1 MAWQQT
7 SHPAGFLGDPMETCW
22 KCQASF
28 PSPAVA
34 GRGLRAFWGQNMVG
48 CVGRPAPFIPQCQA
62 RVESLL
68 GPGYALMLP
77 SQTSLPFPKSTA
89 GEISW
94 KNSKCGRHAGWV
106 GTRVGWAVAVN
117 FPLHPSW
124 LTPRALHL
132 AVPLPCISPTRPTA
146 SPTPTPTPNPPGPAA
161 EPGSQGLGNI
171 PRLCSAES
179 R

>member
-1 MAWQQT
+1 MA
-7 SHPAGFLGDPMETCW
+7 AD
-22 KCQASF
+22 F
-28 PSPAVA
+28 PSSRIP
-34 GRGLRAFWGQNMVG
+34 GGPHGDMLEMPGQLPQPSCSGHGLCAFWGQNMVG

-89 GEISW
+89 REISR

-146 SPTPTPTPNPPGPAA
+146 SPTPTPTPNPPGLAA

>member
-1 MAWQQT
+1 MAAGFPSSRIPGGPHGDMLEMPGQLPQPSCSGSWTLCFLGPEHGWVCWET
-7 SHPAGFLGDPMETCW
+7 STIYPPMSGQGGKPAGAWLCSHAALTDLSSFLQIHC
-22 KCQASF
+22 
-28 PSPAVA
+28 
-34 GRGLRAFWGQNMVG
+34 RGNFL
-48 CVGRPAPFIPQCQA
+48 
-62 RVESLL
+62 E
-68 GPGYALMLP
+68 
-77 SQTSLPFPKSTA
+77 K
-89 GEISW
+89 
-94 KNSKCGRHAGWV
+94 SKCGRHAGWV